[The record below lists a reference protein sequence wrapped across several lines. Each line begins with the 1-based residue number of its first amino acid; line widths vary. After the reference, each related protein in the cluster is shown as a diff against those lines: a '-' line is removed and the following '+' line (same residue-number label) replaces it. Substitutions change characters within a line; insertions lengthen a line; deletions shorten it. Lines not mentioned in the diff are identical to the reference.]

1 MLYPKN
7 KRDISQ
13 ELFKNP
19 TSEYRGAPFWA
30 WNSRLNKE
38 DLLEQIDNFKIM
50 GIGGFHIH
58 SRTGLAVDYLSD
70 EFMSLVKLC
79 NEKAKEE
86 DMLCWLYD
94 EDRWPSGFAGGYVTK
109 DEQYRQRFLVFTPI
123 YYNDSEIVV
132 EHLRTNKR
140 VEQGKKRKLLARY
153 EIVLENG
160 YLTRYK
166 RLKDNEKS
174 KDDSKIWYAYLEIAA
189 DDPWFNNQAY
199 VDTLN
204 KRAIETFVEITHEK
218 YFQELGEDFGKSIPA
233 IFTDEPQFTRKSY
246 LQFSEDEREI
256 ILPFTDD
263 FEESYF
269 NSYNQS
275 ILDHLP
281 ELIWELPNG
290 QISLVRYR
298 YHDHLTE
305 RFTQAFADTIGDWC
319 ENHGILL
326 TGHLMEEPTLE
337 SQTACVGEAM
347 RSYRSFQLP
356 GIDMLCDRREFT
368 TAKQAQSAAHQY
380 AREGV
385 LSELYGVTNWDFDF
399 RGYKLAGDW
408 QAALGVTVRV
418 HHLTWVSMQGEAKRD
433 YPPSIGYQIPWYKE
447 YSLIEDHFA
456 RLNTVLTR
464 GTPEVKV
471 GVIHP
476 IESYWLYWG
485 PQDKTAIKREE
496 LENNFKNITEWLL
509 FGLIDFDYIAESLL
523 SSLSKIQENKTFQVG
538 TMNYDV
544 IIVPGCETL
553 RSTTL
558 DRLEAF
564 QKAGGKIIFLG
575 ELPRFVDAV
584 ESNKAKKLAEKS
596 TVIAFSKGKLMQELN
611 QYRDIEI
618 IKQDGSP
625 SDNLFYQMRK
635 EEDNKWL
642 FISHVYKMKNP
653 DIAEKERIKIIIKG
667 EWNPVIYDT
676 INGSIKET
684 ETKIING
691 ETIVDYEFY
700 PHDSLLLKL
709 ESSNFT
715 ESEKKKENLS
725 IVEKETKEI
734 RLEDPVNYSLSESN
748 VLLLDMAEYSFDGR
762 GWQQVDEILRI
773 DNKFRELLNYPLR
786 MNKLAQP
793 WTIKKEE
800 PFEHVLKLKFSIESD
815 IELKNPCL
823 ALENVENTKIF
834 VNKKHVEPEVVGWF
848 VDKSIKKVKI
858 PNLRLGISEIILEIP
873 FNSKTNVEWCYLLG
887 DFGVKVSGKHKKIV
901 EPQKELTFGNWV
913 NQGLPFYAG
922 NVTYHC
928 TIECNEGNLTI
939 EVPQFRNPLLSIS
952 VDGQEKGKIA
962 FAPYTLELGKVN
974 KGKHDIDITAYGNRI
989 NAFGTVHNCDDT
1001 YFWFGPD
1008 AWRTTGSR
1016 WSYEY
1021 RLKPM
1026 GILVSPKIYLKQ

>member
-1 MLYPKN
+1 
-7 KRDISQ
+7 
-13 ELFKNP
+13 
-19 TSEYRGAPFWA
+19 
-30 WNSRLNKE
+30 
-38 DLLEQIDNFKIM
+38 
-50 GIGGFHIH
+50 
-58 SRTGLAVDYLSD
+58 
-70 EFMSLVKLC
+70 
-79 NEKAKEE
+79 
-86 DMLCWLYD
+86 
-94 EDRWPSGFAGGYVTK
+94 
-109 DEQYRQRFLVFTPI
+109 
-123 YYNDSEIVV
+123 
-132 EHLRTNKR
+132 
-140 VEQGKKRKLLARY
+140 
-153 EIVLENG
+153 
-160 YLTRYK
+160 
-166 RLKDNEKS
+166 
-174 KDDSKIWYAYLEIAA
+174 
-189 DDPWFNNQAY
+189 
-199 VDTLN
+199 
-204 KRAIETFVEITHEK
+204 
-218 YFQELGEDFGKSIPA
+218 
-233 IFTDEPQFTRKSY
+233 
-246 LQFSEDEREI
+246 
-256 ILPFTDD
+256 
-263 FEESYF
+263 
-269 NSYNQS
+269 
-275 ILDHLP
+275 
-281 ELIWELPNG
+281 
-290 QISLVRYR
+290 VRYR

-523 SSLSKIQENKTFQVG
+523 PSLSKIQENKTFQVG
-538 TMNYDV
+538 AMNYDV

-564 QKAGGKIIFLG
+564 QKTGGKIIFLG

-596 TVIAFSKGKLMQELN
+596 TVIPFSKGKLMQELN

-635 EEDNKWL
+635 DANNKWL

-667 EWNPVIYDT
+667 ECNPVIYDT

-684 ETKIING
+684 EAKIING

-734 RLEDPVNYSLSESN
+734 RLEDPVNYSLSEPN

-815 IELKNPCL
+815 IELKNLCL

-858 PNLRLGISEIILEIP
+858 PNLRPGTSEIILEIP

-901 EPQKELTFGNWV
+901 EPQKALTFGNWV

-1026 GILVSPKIYLKQ
+1026 GILVSPKIYWTK